1 MENKVTRAVAIVQPP
16 NSVVNTHHVLYRFR
30 NKPVHNL
37 DDQQASE
44 LLTKYHFYC
53 TDQYHF
59 PWANPSG
66 ESILHDFQL
75 QHNGAVVSD
84 LNTGLMWQRG
94 GSGIDMD
101 YNRAKRYLRRLNHG
115 NFFGFGRLLNF
126 TDWRLPTLEEA
137 LSLMCSD
144 LSESGYID
152 PIFDKSQDYIF
163 TADEDISNG
172 RVWIVS
178 YRGGFCYPKSP
189 RYFVKVRAV
198 RNI

>member
-1 MENKVTRAVAIVQPP
+1 MENSITRAVAIVQPP

-84 LNTGLMWQRG
+84 LNTGLMWQRD
-94 GSGIDMD
+94 GSRIDMD
-101 YNRAKRYLRRLNHG
+101 YKHAKRYLRRLNHG
-115 NFFGFGRLLNF
+115 NFFGFGKLLNY
-126 TDWRLPTLEEA
+126 TDWRLPTL
-137 LSLMCSD
+137 
-144 LSESGYID
+144 
-152 PIFDKSQDYIF
+152 
-163 TADEDISNG
+163 
-172 RVWIVS
+172 
-178 YRGGFCYPKSP
+178 
-189 RYFVKVRAV
+189 
-198 RNI
+198 